1 MGFDEQER
9 GDVTWIDWQ
18 KRRINTYKS
27 QPHWILHMWTRKDD
41 CERDGFIWNTDHFF
55 SFVFFS
61 LPHQLWIKPIYLEN
75 FFLVRPPR
83 IRVDRNGKRMLFH
96 TKVMI
101 FKFSPGFSHDFS
113 MVFPYLPWFPHGF
126 RGVKTRP
133 GSVSSCQCLGRGPCW
148 TRNTW
153 NGPTSSKAPWRPRS
167 MGGPC
172 AWRLGSCR
180 SGWVGVGVVGGIWR
194 LKGWGKRLEKGWLKP
209 GLCSMTHGWTGDFSK
224 HGGNRGV
231 EATKDGDF
239 MVLEAWNLEFRQK
252 WWNNAG
258 FKIA

>member
-55 SFVFFS
+55 SFVFFL
-61 LPHQLWIKPIYLEN
+61 LPTPPTLNQTDILGEV
-75 FFLVRPPR
+75 FFWRHPR
-83 IRVDRNGKRMLFH
+83 IRVDRNGKRTLFH

-101 FKFSPGFSHDFS
+101 FKFSPGFSHGFS
-113 MVFPYLPWFPHGF
+113 MGFPYLSWFPHGF
-126 RGVKTRP
+126 CGVKTRP
-133 GSVSSCQCLGRGPCW
+133 GSVSSYRCLGRGRCW

-153 NGPTSSKAPWRPRS
+153 NGPMSSKAPWRPRS

-172 AWRLGSCR
+172 AWRLGSWR
-180 SGWVGVGVVGGIWR
+180 SGGVGVGGGLGEIR
-194 LKGWGKRLEKGWLKP
+194 SLKGWGKSGKKAGLSPVYAAWHMGELGISAWMGETEGLK
-209 GLCSMTHGWTGDFSK
+209 LRKMVISWCLK
-224 HGGNRGV
+224 H
-231 EATKDGDF
+231 ET
-239 MVLEAWNLEFRQK
+239 
-252 WWNNAG
+252 
-258 FKIA
+258 